1 MELAWLANEEPAI
14 VIVIDKDTRT
24 KVATTS
30 VIDREQIFR
39 RMTRSPQGEPIEPFN
54 FGAATAFQWFNA
66 PSRGL

>member
-24 KVATTS
+24 KVATTT

-39 RMTRSPQGEPIEPFN
+39 RMTRSPKGSQ
-54 FGAATAFQWFNA
+54 
-66 PSRGL
+66 